1 MVGETLSHYHIQET
15 IGQGGMGVVYKALDT
30 RLQRAVAIKVLR
42 NEAVNDPE
50 RIRRFVQEAR
60 AASALHHP
68 NIVTVYDVD
77 TAGGIDF
84 IAMEYVAGKPLD
96 EILARGRLPL
106 ADTLRY
112 AIQTA
117 NALATAHESGIV
129 HRDLKPGN
137 IMVSPRGEIKLLD
150 FGLAKLVE
158 PLITDQT
165 ATVTRRSHTQ
175 EGTIVGTVAYMSP
188 EQAEGKRVD
197 ARSDIFSF
205 GAVLYEMA
213 TGQRAFTGDTPISTL
228 AAILHHDPAPATELA
243 QATPP
248 ELDRIIGRC
257 LRKDPTRRIQHMDDV
272 KLALEEL
279 VEETQRRSGAAVAP
293 TTASTRRMSPRLRVA
308 TTGALLLVVAA
319 VGAML
324 WLWRTSGAALRAP
337 ASGAVLTPITADS
350 GLSCDPALSPDGKLL
365 AYASDRSGDGN
376 FDIWVQQVGGRESV
390 RVTRH
395 AADDYEPSF
404 SPDGT
409 LIAFASQRQGPQ
421 AGIYVV
427 PALSG
432 EERKIVE
439 RGRRPRFSP
448 DGAWIAYWDA
458 NAVYVVPSA
467 GGTPKRIAPQFLEA
481 SYPSWFAD
489 SRRLMFV
496 GNRDAPGRYVTDWYV
511 APIDGGPIAEMGA
524 QGLIDTHRLRGPY
537 GLALIGIVPELSPA
551 GNTVLFFATAQA
563 SANLWRMRISGDTGR
578 LSGTPEQLTF
588 LATDAGLGLQPSAV
602 LSGGVLRV
610 AFWNVTANLDIWG
623 LTVDAARGRT
633 SGPMRRLTRS
643 TDVEQWGSLS
653 GDGGRM
659 AYNVRKGLN
668 WDVWV
673 MDLESGRQ
681 TPLAVG
687 PLPELWPKVSRDGGK
702 VAYAVEDGK
711 GGQEI
716 HIRTLGATVSQKAC
730 VGCTEPWDWSSNGE
744 QLLYRTGVPRK
755 IGVISA
761 TARESIVLEH
771 PQYSLHAPKLSPDDR
786 WVVFS
791 AQPEGAGTHSIL
803 FLAPFRGTVAV
814 APSEWRVISD
824 GQEVNNAPTGWSPD
838 GSMVYF
844 MSERD
849 GFRCLWAQRLHPT
862 TKDRVG
868 APFEVQPFHQAN
880 VRSMPLWQPGAAGTA
895 LGGRTITFSMAQA
908 SGNIW
913 LAQVK

>member
-1 MVGETLSHYHIQET
+1 MVGETLSHYQIQET
-15 IGQGGMGVVYKALDT
+15 LGQGGMGVVYKALDT
-30 RLQRAVAIKVLR
+30 RLERTVALKVLR

-84 IAMEYVAGKPLD
+84 IAMEYVAGRPLD
-96 EILARGRLPL
+96 EILSSGRLPL

-117 NALATAHESGIV
+117 DALATAHESGIV

-137 IMVSPRGEIKLLD
+137 IMVGPRGEIKLLD

-158 PLITDQT
+158 PSIIDQT
-165 ATVTRRSHTQ
+165 ATVTRRAHTE

-205 GAVLYEMA
+205 GAVLYEMT
-213 TGQRAFTGDTPISTL
+213 TGQRPFTGDTPISTL
-228 AAILHHDPAPATELA
+228 AAILHREPAHATELA
-243 QATPP
+243 EATPP

-257 LRKDPTRRIQHMDDV
+257 LRKDPSRRIQHMDDV
-272 KLALEEL
+272 KLGLEEL
-279 VEETQRRSGAAVAP
+279 FEETQRRSGAAVAQP
-293 TTASTRRMSPRLRVA
+293 DAGTSRLSRRLRVA
-308 TTGALLLVVAA
+308 TTAALILIAAAAGALF
-319 VGAML
+319 
-324 WLWRTSGAALRAP
+324 WLWRTSALRAP
-337 ASGAVLTPITADS
+337 ASGAALTPITADS
-350 GLSCDPALSPDGKLL
+350 GLSCDPALSADGKLL
-365 AYASDRSGDGN
+365 AYASDRSGEGN
-376 FDIWVQQVGGRESV
+376 LDIWVQQVGGAESV

-409 LIAFASQRQGPQ
+409 LIAFSSQRQGPQ

-467 GGTPKRIAPQFLEA
+467 GGTPKRVAPHFLEA

-511 APIDGGPIAEMGA
+511 APIAGGPIAEMGA
-524 QGLIDTHRLRGPY
+524 QELIDTHRLRGPY
-537 GLALIGIVPELSPA
+537 GLALVGIVPELSPA
-551 GNTVLFFATAQA
+551 NDTVLFFATTQS
-563 SANLWRMRISGDTGR
+563 SANLWRIRISPDTGR

-588 LATDAGLGLQPSAV
+588 LATDTGLALQPSVV
-602 LSGGVLRV
+602 LAGDVLRV

-633 SGPMRRLTRS
+633 SGQMRRLTRS
-643 TDVEQWGSLS
+643 TAVEQWGSLS

-668 WDVWV
+668 WDVWI
-673 MDLESGRQ
+673 MDLASGRQ

-687 PLPELWPKVSRDGGK
+687 PLPELWPKVSRDGSK

-711 GGQEI
+711 RQEI
-716 HIRTLGATVSQKAC
+716 RIHTLGATVSQKAC
-730 VGCTEPWDWSSNGE
+730 EGCTEPWDWSSNG
-744 QLLYRTGVPRK
+744 QYLLYRTGLPRK
-755 IGVISA
+755 IGVLST
-761 TARESIVLEH
+761 TAEENVVLEH
-771 PQYSLHAPKLSPDDR
+771 SQYSLHVPRLSPDDR

-824 GQEVNNAPTGWSPD
+824 SEEVNNAPTGWSPD
-838 GSMVYF
+838 GSTVYF

-849 GFRCLWAQRLHPT
+849 GYRCLWAQRLHPMT
-862 TKDRVG
+862 AHPVG

-895 LGGRTITFSMAQA
+895 LGGHTITFSMAQA